1 MAMGGMRG
9 GGNIPQRGGSLATYG
24 GAYLGGGFRG
34 THGRGSYGFP
44 GHYSYY
50 PGRYPYYRCH
60 YPWGWGYQGYYGYPL
75 AWGWYGGEGVGWS
88 SGADYSYPAES
99 YQTYDSATADN
110 LSAYLAY
117 DQQQKIDRLNDE
129 VARLRAEGVPD
140 APADTAPQQP
150 AAQVSA
156 DTVFVFRDHRSE
168 EIQNYAIVG
177 KTLWVFTEQRA
188 RKVPIAELDVPATTK
203 ANEDRGI
210 EFRLPT
216 R

>member
-1 MAMGGMRG
+1 
-9 GGNIPQRGGSLATYG
+9 
-24 GAYLGGGFRG
+24 
-34 THGRGSYGFP
+34 
-44 GHYSYY
+44 
-50 PGRYPYYRCH
+50 
-60 YPWGWGYQGYYGYPL
+60 
-75 AWGWYGGEGVGWS
+75 VGWS
-88 SGADYSYPAES
+88 SGADYSDPAGSYPAI
-99 YQTYDSATADN
+99 DSATADN

-117 DQQQKIDRLNDE
+117 DQQQQINRLNDE
-129 VARLRAEGVPD
+129 VARLRAERAPD
-140 APADTAPQQP
+140 ASSNTAPQPP
-150 AAQVSA
+150 ATQISA

-203 ANEDRGI
+203 ANEARGV